1 MINFSTVSNKA
12 NIFSLSTGA
21 QAQSKSTDSAKI
33 QPQVVSFGNYEL
45 SNNVAVLKSQVEAS
59 NISFN
64 QKFQKNIQ
72 YLNAQAA
79 VGMHKQVD
87 GKIFVSTDAF
97 KSEPK
102 EFLKSATLSQKLE
115 YIDSMTEDVTN
126 GLMAIAEQYDT
137 KLNTLYA

>member
-1 MINFSTVSNKA
+1 MINFSSVSNKA
-12 NIFSLSTGA
+12 NIFSLSTGSQA
-21 QAQSKSTDSAKI
+21 KAKSNNSAKAQSN
-33 QPQVVSFGNYEL
+33 VVSFGNYEL
-45 SNNVAVLKSQVEAS
+45 SNNVAVLKSQVKAN
-59 NISFN
+59 NINFN

-79 VGMHKQVD
+79 VGIHKQVD

-115 YIDSMTEDVTN
+115 YIDSMTEDVAN
-126 GLMAIAEQYDT
+126 GLMAISEQYDS